1 MTVCI
6 ALYLS
11 RLKKVLLR
19 SKQKV
24 NGTEGGEDQ
33 VAAPK

>member
-24 NGTEGGEDQ
+24 NGRESGQDQ
-33 VAAPK
+33 AAAPK